1 MKKVFFAAIAIVA
14 AGLASCGGNK
24 TEQSS
29 ALEDSVV
36 EFVQSELK
44 AEMILELDS
53 LLDEVSQ
60 CKAPAFV
67 KSGDSGISLTDEE
80 KKVKPDYLLDPKS
93 ATNATLL
100 SEKYRA
106 LTALRIDRNVAS
118 LYGMDVA
125 GYDEAISTLLADIN
139 DPALKA
145 SMENTD
151 EADIKT
157 LYAAEKEAGRI
168 NFVWQCLATSTVESL
183 FITAQN
189 VDKFTSTLD
198 DEAAANITKRLAHVS
213 VSANALVDFDSDF
226 KPVAESINLLK
237 DVNATNAADFR
248 VQLKDQKE
256 AIENARN
263 MLVKYFFSKSDPKI

>member
-1 MKKVFFAAIAIVA
+1 MRKVFFAAIAIVA